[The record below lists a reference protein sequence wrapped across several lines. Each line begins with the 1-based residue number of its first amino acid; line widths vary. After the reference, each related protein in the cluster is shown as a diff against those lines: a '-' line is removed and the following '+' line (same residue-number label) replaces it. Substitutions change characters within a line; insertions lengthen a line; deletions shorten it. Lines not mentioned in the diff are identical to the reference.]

1 MSEQVENQPKT
12 ITPRVIVLTLIV
24 VVVIPFLP
32 LLISR
37 QWDWWE
43 AWIYAF
49 ISILGWAIS
58 RALAARRHP
67 DLLAERARFL
77 RHEDAKTWDKYLS
90 PIVGFGS
97 GLVLL
102 VVGLDALYGWSP
114 PFSLPVKLLALFAI
128 LAGYI
133 LGTLA
138 LMENRFFSGMVR
150 IQTERGHRVV
160 SSGLY
165 GWIRHPGYAGAL
177 LTYLATPFFL
187 DSRWA
192 LLPAVFITIVLII
205 RTRLEDKALQ
215 DELEGYRAY
224 AERVRYCLLPGVW

>member
-1 MSEQVENQPKT
+1 MSEQVESQPKT
-12 ITPRVIVLTLIV
+12 ITLRVIVLTLIV
-24 VVVIPFLP
+24 VVGIPFLP

-43 AWIYAF
+43 ARTYAF
-49 ISILGWAIS
+49 ISIFGFAIS
-58 RALAARRHP
+58 RLLAARRHP

-77 RHEDAKTWDKYLS
+77 RHQDAKTWDKYLS
-90 PIVGFGS
+90 PMVGLGS
-97 GLVLL
+97 GLILI

-114 PFSLPVKLLALFAI
+114 PFSLPVKILALLAI
-128 LAGYI
+128 LAGYA

-150 IQTERGHRVV
+150 IQTERGHHVV
-160 SSGLY
+160 SNGPY

-205 RTRLEDKALQ
+205 RTSLEDQTLQ
-215 DELEGYRAY
+215 NELEGYRAY
-224 AERVRYCLLPGVW
+224 AERVRYRLMPGVW

>member
-1 MSEQVENQPKT
+1 MSEQVESQPKT
-12 ITPRVIVLTLIV
+12 ITPRVIVLMLIV
-24 VVVIPFLP
+24 VVGIPFLP

-49 ISILGWAIS
+49 ISIFGFVIS

-77 RHEDAKTWDKYLS
+77 RHQDAKTWDKFLS
-90 PIVGFGS
+90 PMVGLGS
-97 GLVLL
+97 GLILI

-114 PFSLPVKLLALFAI
+114 PFSLPVNILALLAI
-128 LAGYI
+128 LAGYV

-150 IQTERGHRVV
+150 IQTERGHHVV
-160 SSGLY
+160 SSGPY

-192 LLPAVFITIVLII
+192 LLPAVFITIVLIV
-205 RTRLEDKALQ
+205 RTSLEDQTLQ
-215 DELEGYRAY
+215 NELEGYHAY
-224 AERVRYCLLPGVW
+224 AERVRYRLMPGVW

>member
-1 MSEQVENQPKT
+1 MSEQVESQPKT
-12 ITPRVIVLTLIV
+12 ITPRVIVLMLIV
-24 VVVIPFLP
+24 VVGIPFLP

-49 ISILGWAIS
+49 ISIFGFVIS
-58 RALAARRHP
+58 RVLAARRHP

-90 PIVGFGS
+90 PMVGLGS
-97 GLVLL
+97 GLILI

-114 PFSLPVKLLALFAI
+114 PFSLPVKILALFTI
-128 LAGYI
+128 LAGYA
-133 LGTLA
+133 LGSLA

-150 IQTERGHRVV
+150 IQTERGHHVV
-160 SSGLY
+160 SSGPY

-177 LTYLATPFFL
+177 MTYLATPFFL

-192 LLPAVFITIVLII
+192 ILPAMLITIVLIV
-205 RTRLEDKALQ
+205 RTSLEDKTLQ
-215 DELEGYRAY
+215 NELEGYRAY
-224 AERVRYCLLPGVW
+224 AERVRYRLLPGVW

>member
-1 MSEQVENQPKT
+1 MSEQVESQPKT
-12 ITPRVIVLTLIV
+12 ITPRVIVLMLIV
-24 VVVIPFLP
+24 VVGIPFLP

-37 QWDWWE
+37 QWEWWE

-49 ISILGWAIS
+49 ISIFGFVIS

-77 RHEDAKTWDKYLS
+77 RHQDAKTWDKYLS
-90 PIVGFGS
+90 PMVGLGS
-97 GLVLL
+97 GLILI

-114 PFSLPVKLLALFAI
+114 PFSLPVKILALLAI
-128 LAGYI
+128 LAGYV

-150 IQTERGHRVV
+150 IQTERGHHVV
-160 SSGLY
+160 SNGPY

-192 LLPAVFITIVLII
+192 LLPAVFITIVLIV
-205 RTRLEDKALQ
+205 RTSLEDQTLQ
-215 DELEGYRAY
+215 NELEGYRAY
-224 AERVRYCLLPGVW
+224 AERVRYRLMPGVW

>member
-1 MSEQVENQPKT
+1 MDNQPKT
-12 ITPRVIVLTLIV
+12 ISLRTVVLMFFFMVLT
-24 VVVIPFLP
+24 PFLP

-49 ISILGWAIS
+49 ISILGFAIS

-90 PIVGFGS
+90 PIVGLGS

-160 SSGLY
+160 SSGPY

-224 AERVRYCLLPGVW
+224 AERVPYRLLP

>member
-1 MSEQVENQPKT
+1 MSEQVESQPKT
-12 ITPRVIVLTLIV
+12 ITPRVIVLILIV
-24 VVVIPFLP
+24 VVGIPFLP

-49 ISILGWAIS
+49 ISIFGFVIS

-77 RHEDAKTWDKYLS
+77 RHEDAKRWDKYLS
-90 PIVGFGS
+90 PMVGLGS
-97 GLVLL
+97 GLILI
-102 VVGLDALYGWSP
+102 VVGLDALFGWSP
-114 PFSLPVKLLALFAI
+114 PFSLPAKLLALFTI
-128 LAGYI
+128 LAGYL

-150 IQTERGHRVV
+150 IQTERGHHVV
-160 SSGLY
+160 SSGPY

-205 RTRLEDKALQ
+205 RTSLEDKTLQ
-215 DELEGYRAY
+215 KELEGYHAY
-224 AERVRYCLLPGVW
+224 AERVRYRLLPGVW

>member
-1 MSEQVENQPKT
+1 MSEQLENQPKT

-24 VVVIPFLP
+24 VVIIPFLP

-49 ISILGWAIS
+49 ISILGFAIS

-90 PIVGFGS
+90 PIVGLGS